1 MTEQP
6 PSEALVELH
15 VIDPAEAARIVN
27 GTPLP
32 DDRWHPEYPLVD
44 ELDVLRPL
52 AHDADPDPVFG
63 LMMIRDAHDGVAVG
77 GIGFFGP
84 PDDDGAV
91 EVGYGLVPSAR
102 GHGLAAAALAHAVD
116 IAFAHG
122 VRVVRADTDPANLP
136 SSRVLERAGF
146 RELGESGGLRHFELR
161 APAAQRP
168 VAQRPADLG

>member
-1 MTEQP
+1 MTEQRP
-6 PSEALVELH
+6 PEALVELH
-15 VIDPAEAARIVN
+15 LIDPAEAARIVA

-32 DDRWHPEYPLVD
+32 DDRWHPEYPLAD

-52 AHDADPDPVFG
+52 AHDPKPDPVFG
-63 LMMIRDAHDGVAVG
+63 LMMIRDARDGLAVG

-84 PDDDGAV
+84 PDGDGAV

-102 GHGLAAAALAHAVD
+102 GRGLAAAALAHAVD
-116 IAFAHG
+116 IAFDHG

-146 RELGESGGLRHFELR
+146 HELGESDGLRHFELR
-161 APAAQRP
+161 APSSDAASHHAP
-168 VAQRPADLG
+168 ST